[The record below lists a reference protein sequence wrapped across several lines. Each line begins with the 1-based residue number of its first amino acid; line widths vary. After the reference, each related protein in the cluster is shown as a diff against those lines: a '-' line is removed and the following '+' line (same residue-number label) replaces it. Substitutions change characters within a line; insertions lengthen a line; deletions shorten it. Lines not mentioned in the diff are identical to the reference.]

1 MLAEVNHQ
9 VAGPLDAMKPQDQAD
24 GYVEHDT
31 RLITTYEALTPAQ
44 RETLRIELG
53 FLPAPLPVAAVAG
66 MRLKE
71 TAQHAWDVRVALHP
85 DATIPAV
92 TAQLMAEHLAGD
104 LRFMTGFIGKADAL
118 ATPASSTSQ
127 TAESPSSSSSPTAS
141 ASPRPC
147 PPRPPHSPGPSK
159 QRSASSAAGS
169 PRRTHQPGRRHRQS
183 DPRRPPQGIPRLLKP
198 VSVQG

>member
-66 MRLKE
+66 MRLNE

-118 ATPASSTSQ
+118 ATPAVVDIADSGIAIVIVIADSVSLTQALPTPTATFAGPLEAAIRLIGGRLTEAHTPTGSTSP
-127 TAESPSSSSSPTAS
+127 A
-141 ASPRPC
+141 
-147 PPRPPHSPGPSK
+147 
-159 QRSASSAAGS
+159 
-169 PRRTHQPGRRHRQS
+169 
-183 DPRRPPQGIPRLLKP
+183 I
-198 VSVQG
+198 